1 MDRDYLTPILIMY
14 KYFFFVCVKYWCETT
29 DKIWLK
35 WFTQSHTAC
44 VHQKSF
50 LARCS
55 SKEQPRVGWD
65 QTGVGMRMARR
76 LERRKVTKHTFSL
89 SPARHTHTH
98 LCTHKHRPTLQSCV
112 CQMRVWC
119 MIPVTASLTT
129 CLWRLCTALCSAQRS
144 PLSYWRY
151 SETLPE
157 AQSDAICTAL
167 EGNECLIKYWQR
179 LKGTFAWTVLWL
191 C

>member
-1 MDRDYLTPILIMY
+1 MDRDYLTPKLIMY

-98 LCTHKHRPTLQSCV
+98 TYVHTNTGPPCRAV
-112 CQMRVWC
+112 CARWGC
-119 MIPVTASLTT
+119 DAWSL
-129 CLWRLCTALCSAQRS
+129 S
-144 PLSYWRY
+144 PLPSLHVCGDCALHYALHSVAHFLTGDTVKHYLRRKAMP
-151 SETLPE
+151 SALHSRET
-157 AQSDAICTAL
+157 S
-167 EGNECLIKYWQR
+167 
-179 LKGTFAWTVLWL
+179 V
-191 C
+191 